1 MIRNKHRLI
10 IVVVFMCLFAIT
22 LTTGCAQNKPADTSD
37 ASGTSATAATATD
50 TESKPSEEAVVEAP
64 AKASYDGTDPAVIL
78 ETYCALSG
86 CHDSESLL
94 NYSDTES
101 AVTRKM
107 QSMCGDED
115 YALLTDA
122 QTQAMIDFY
131 LAKTE

>member
-1 MIRNKHRLI
+1 MTKLVYKN
-10 IVVVFMCLFAIT
+10 
-22 LTTGCAQNKPADTSD
+22 LTTLVCALMIATFTLSGCGVPKSSAEETEKPEA
-37 ASGTSATAATATD
+37 AATATD

-64 AKASYDGTDPAVIL
+64 VKASYDGTDPAVIL

-115 YALLTDA
+115 YSLLTDA

-131 LAKTE
+131 LTKAE